1 MQAIPMAAVCRP
13 SLFTHLEGMPVTP
26 LVTTWRV
33 REGAVAAQKRLRLRA
48 VEFARSHTMD
58 RHEEAVM
65 QLLTANG
72 ETFVAHH
79 YDVAAGWQA
88 PAFVALRPTK
98 RQLYVV
104 EVSAS
109 GFPLGLVN
117 KLNERVAKWYA
128 PLLMQLQG
136 LGVTDAEWDIQT
148 LVFVRS
154 DQVTWLQERVKDL
167 SGVHVLSLEQA
178 SADWSWADLVWSAD
192 YDFASGEV
200 PQRGVVKPMLTH

>member
-1 MQAIPMAAVCRP
+1 
-13 SLFTHLEGMPVTP
+13 
-26 LVTTWRV
+26 
-33 REGAVAAQKRLRLRA
+33 
-48 VEFARSHTMD
+48 MD

-79 YDVAAGWQA
+79 YEVAAGWQS

-128 PLLMQLQG
+128 PLLEQLHG
-136 LGVTDAEWDIQT
+136 LGVTDSEWSINT
-148 LVFVRS
+148 LVFVRT
-154 DQVTWLQERVKDL
+154 DQMAWLQERVKDL
-167 SGVHVLSLEQA
+167 AGVHVLSLEDA
-178 SADWSWADLVWSAD
+178 SANWSWSDVVWSED
-192 YDFASGEV
+192 YDFACGEV
-200 PQRGVVKPMLTH
+200 PQRGSGKSALTH

>member
-1 MQAIPMAAVCRP
+1 
-13 SLFTHLEGMPVTP
+13 
-26 LVTTWRV
+26 
-33 REGAVAAQKRLRLRA
+33 
-48 VEFARSHTMD
+48 MD

-79 YDVAAGWQA
+79 YDVAAGWHS
-88 PAFVALRPTK
+88 PAFVALRPSK

-128 PLLMQLQG
+128 PLLEQLQG
-136 LGVTDAEWDIQT
+136 LGVTDAEWSINT

-154 DQVTWLQERVKDL
+154 DQIAWLQERVQDL
-167 SGVHVLSLEQA
+167 AGVHVLSLEQA
-178 SADWSWADLVWSAD
+178 SANWNWGDAVWSAD

-200 PQRGVVKPMLTH
+200 PQRGSGKAALTH

>member
-1 MQAIPMAAVCRP
+1 
-13 SLFTHLEGMPVTP
+13 
-26 LVTTWRV
+26 
-33 REGAVAAQKRLRLRA
+33 
-48 VEFARSHTMD
+48 MD

-79 YDVAAGWQA
+79 YDVAAGWQS

-128 PLLMQLQG
+128 PLLEQLQG
-136 LGVTDAEWDIQT
+136 LGVTHAEWSINT

-154 DQVTWLQERVKDL
+154 DQIAWLQERVQDL
-167 SGVHVLSLEQA
+167 AGVHLLSLEQA
-178 SADWSWADLVWSAD
+178 SANWNWGDAVWSGD

-200 PQRGVVKPMLTH
+200 PQRGSGKAALTH

>member
-1 MQAIPMAAVCRP
+1 
-13 SLFTHLEGMPVTP
+13 
-26 LVTTWRV
+26 
-33 REGAVAAQKRLRLRA
+33 
-48 VEFARSHTMD
+48 MD

-88 PAFVALRPTK
+88 PAFVALRPSK

-128 PLLMQLQG
+128 PLLLQLQG
-136 LGVTDAEWDIQT
+136 LGVTDASWSIHT

-154 DQVTWLQERVKDL
+154 DQITWLRERVHEL

-178 SADWSWADLVWSAD
+178 SANWNWADLVWSED
-192 YDFASGEV
+192 YDFACGEV
-200 PQRGVVKPMLTH
+200 PQRGAVKAPLTH

>member
-1 MQAIPMAAVCRP
+1 
-13 SLFTHLEGMPVTP
+13 
-26 LVTTWRV
+26 
-33 REGAVAAQKRLRLRA
+33 
-48 VEFARSHTMD
+48 MD

-79 YDVAAGWQA
+79 YDVADGWQS

-117 KLNERVAKWYA
+117 KLNERVTKWYA
-128 PLLMQLQG
+128 PLLAQLQG
-136 LGVTDAEWDIQT
+136 LGVTDAEWSIHT

-154 DQVTWLQERVKDL
+154 DQIAWLQERVQDL
-167 SGVHVLSLEQA
+167 AGVHVLSLEQA
-178 SADWSWADLVWSAD
+178 SSPWNWDDAVWTPEI
-192 YDFASGEV
+192 DFARGEI
-200 PQRGVVKPMLTH
+200 PQRGAKAGGLTH

>member
-1 MQAIPMAAVCRP
+1 MR
-13 SLFTHLEGMPVTP
+13 
-26 LVTTWRV
+26 
-33 REGAVAAQKRLRLRA
+33 
-48 VEFARSHTMD
+48 
-58 RHEEAVM
+58 
-65 QLLTANG
+65 LLTANG

-79 YDVAAGWQA
+79 YDVATGWQA

-98 RQLYVV
+98 RRLYVV

-128 PLLMQLQG
+128 PLLLQLQG

-154 DQVTWLQERVKDL
+154 DQIAWLQERVKDL
-167 SGVHVLSLEQA
+167 SGVHALSLEHA
-178 SADWSWADLVWSAD
+178 SADWNWADVVWSED

-200 PQRGVVKPMLTH
+200 PQRGAVKPKLTH

>member
-1 MQAIPMAAVCRP
+1 
-13 SLFTHLEGMPVTP
+13 
-26 LVTTWRV
+26 
-33 REGAVAAQKRLRLRA
+33 
-48 VEFARSHTMD
+48 
-58 RHEEAVM
+58 M

-79 YDVAAGWQA
+79 YDVADGWQS

-128 PLLMQLQG
+128 PLLQQLQG
-136 LGVTDAEWDIQT
+136 LGVTDAEWSINT

-154 DQVTWLQERVKDL
+154 DQIAWLKERVQDMA
-167 SGVHVLSLEQA
+167 GVQVLSLEDA
-178 SADWSWADLVWSAD
+178 SANWSWSDEVWSAD
-192 YDFASGEV
+192 YDFASGHI
-200 PQRGVVKPMLTH
+200 PQRGASPKALTH

>member
-1 MQAIPMAAVCRP
+1 
-13 SLFTHLEGMPVTP
+13 
-26 LVTTWRV
+26 
-33 REGAVAAQKRLRLRA
+33 
-48 VEFARSHTMD
+48 MD

-79 YDVAAGWQA
+79 YDVADGWQS

-128 PLLMQLQG
+128 PLLAQLQS
-136 LGVTDAEWDIQT
+136 LGVTDAEWSINT

-154 DQVTWLQERVKDL
+154 DQIAWLQERVQDL
-167 SGVHVLSLEQA
+167 AGVHVLSLEQA
-178 SADWSWADLVWSAD
+178 SANWNWGDAVWSED
-192 YDFASGEV
+192 YDFTLGEV
-200 PQRGVVKPMLTH
+200 PQRGGAKPSLTH